1 MNCRFTDLRCKEV
14 INICDGCRLGYVG
27 DVECQLPEGQMTALI
42 VPGPFRFFGLFGRG
56 EEYYIPWDCI
66 RQVGDTSFWSI
77 SRSRSAS
84 RRAANGAHA
93 AGVYDAQDDFFIIK
107 ENVKKCK
114 SGMRKMKIV

>member
-66 RQVGDTSFWSI
+66 RQVGDDIILVDKPFPQREPPAPRTA
-77 SRSRSAS
+77 RTPSAFMMH
-84 RRAANGAHA
+84 RTIFYYQRN
-93 AGVYDAQDDFFIIK
+93 
-107 ENVKKCK
+107 C
-114 SGMRKMKIV
+114 

>member
-56 EEYYIPWDCI
+56 EEYYIPWTASDKW
-66 RQVGDTSFWSI
+66 GTTSFWSI

-93 AGVYDAQDDFFIIK
+93 VGVYDAQDEFFIIK
-107 ENVKKCK
+107 
-114 SGMRKMKIV
+114 KMLRNARAGCEK